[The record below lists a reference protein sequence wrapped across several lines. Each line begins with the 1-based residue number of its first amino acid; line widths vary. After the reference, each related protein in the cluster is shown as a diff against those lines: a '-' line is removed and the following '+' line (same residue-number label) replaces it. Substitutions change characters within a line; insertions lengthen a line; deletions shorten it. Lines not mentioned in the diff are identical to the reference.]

1 MELFE
6 LTEEIEGVF
15 YNKSEEERFQN
26 AIVLIGHIL
35 VNCGIDYENVLD
47 EAKLDHEE
55 FLQEFGIEQQL
66 NKKRNNEN

>member
-35 VNCGIDYENVLD
+35 VNCGIDYENVLE

-55 FLQEFGIEQQL
+55 FLEEFETVRKT
-66 NKKRNNEN
+66 NKKKKQ